1 MARSLEEIDAEIA
14 KVKAEMALRDRYT
27 QGFNQP
33 QTKVGWGSY
42 IINNDRGLLDAYQNR
57 ENEWKNMLKQQEFQA
72 AEAALNRKNAQEI
85 AAMNK
90 ANSSGSELNEYYKLI
105 NNIELAEAD
114 YEAAKNSVD
123 IDNPKSIADYK
134 KMASKL
140 NYLYRQLPKDIEG
153 YSLVSLDDPTED
165 APNVRKAKNK
175 KWLDAHK
182 DKNKLTEAEQLEYDK
197 RMNELPEEEREAYKV
212 IKKSKGST
220 VEEAETAELRN
231 LRKLDAAGLLDSNQ
245 RKRKAEL
252 EKKYPKVK

>member
-1 MARSLEEIDAEIA
+1 MARSLEEIDADIA
-14 KVKAEMALRDRYT
+14 KVKAEMALRNKYT

-33 QTKVGWGSY
+33 QTKVGWASY
-42 IINNDRGLLDAYQNR
+42 IINNDRGLLDQYQTR
-57 ENEWKNMLKQQEFQA
+57 EDAWKKQIEQQLYQA
-72 AEAALNRKNAQEI
+72 AENEANRKNAKEI
-85 AAMNK
+85 AGMSK
-90 ANSSGSELNEYYKLI
+90 ANTKSDLNEYYKLI

-165 APNVRKAKNK
+165 APNVKNAKNK

-182 DKNKLTEAEQLEYDK
+182 GKDKLTEDEELEYDK
-197 RMNELPEEEREAYKV
+197 RMNELPEEERESYKV
-212 IKKSKGST
+212 TKKSKGGT
-220 VEEAETAELRN
+220 VEQAEIAELQQ
-231 LRKLDAAGLLDSNQ
+231 LRKFDAAGLLDSNQ
-245 RKRKAEL
+245 RKRKAVL